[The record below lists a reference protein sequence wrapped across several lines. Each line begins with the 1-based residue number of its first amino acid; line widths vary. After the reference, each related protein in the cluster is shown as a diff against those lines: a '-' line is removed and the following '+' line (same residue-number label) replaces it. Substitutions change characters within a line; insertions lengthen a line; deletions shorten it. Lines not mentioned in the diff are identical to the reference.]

1 MFETKKSDLV
11 WSWIIIGLT
20 IAALVWGLIPGLMT
34 MYDVQTDTYI
44 PACLWKVPSSNI
56 MANVAPLL
64 IVAFAY
70 CLLTGFIYLRNQT
83 IGSIRGLF
91 IMSIVCCLLSLM
103 SLMPRYTVEKW
114 PYSVIPCIFAVQTV
128 VSFIRMKL
136 QQHELDKFEAA
147 MDAREEKDTFG
158 F

>member
-1 MFETKKSDLV
+1 
-11 WSWIIIGLT
+11 
-20 IAALVWGLIPGLMT
+20 
-34 MYDVQTDTYI
+34 
-44 PACLWKVPSSNI
+44 
-56 MANVAPLL
+56 
-64 IVAFAY
+64 
-70 CLLTGFIYLRNQT
+70 
-83 IGSIRGLF
+83 
-91 IMSIVCCLLSLM
+91 MSIVCCLLSLM